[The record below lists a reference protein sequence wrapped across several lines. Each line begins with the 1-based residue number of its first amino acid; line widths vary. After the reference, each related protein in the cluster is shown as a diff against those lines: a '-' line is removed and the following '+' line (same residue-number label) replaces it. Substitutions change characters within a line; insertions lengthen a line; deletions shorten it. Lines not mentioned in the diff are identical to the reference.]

1 VKLLNE
7 ELLEK
12 YSDAKRQSFHT
23 SVVGITF
30 RDQDHIKK
38 VNDGDFAVLIPEL
51 ENQYDSTAVSVVHN
65 DTGNC
70 IGYIKRDLNKD
81 IWNNIVKNGDL
92 YVCKITKTGGTEDKP
107 NVGFNL
113 TVVRMYHER
122 ESVNTAV

>member
-1 VKLLNE
+1 MNLLNE

-12 YSDAKRQSFHT
+12 YADASRQTFHT
-23 SVVGITF
+23 TVVGTTF
-30 RDQDHIKK
+30 RDQEHIKK

-51 ENQYDSTAVSVVHN
+51 DNKYDATAVSVVHN

-70 IGYIKRDLNKD
+70 IGYIKRDLNSD
-81 IWNNIVKNGDL
+81 IWQNIVKSGDL

-107 NVGFNL
+107 NIGFNL

-122 ESVNTAV
+122 QSANTTV

>member
-1 VKLLNE
+1 MKLLNE

-12 YSDAKRQSFHT
+12 YADANRQTFYT
-23 SVVGITF
+23 SVVGTTF
-30 RDQDHIKK
+30 RDQEHIKK

-51 ENQYDSTAVSVVHN
+51 DNKYDTTAVSVVHN

-70 IGYIKRDLNKD
+70 IGYIKRDLNSD
-81 IWNNIVKNGDL
+81 IWQNIVKSGDL

-107 NVGFNL
+107 NIGFNL

-122 ESVNTAV
+122 QSVNTTV

>member
-1 VKLLNE
+1 MKVLNE
-7 ELLEK
+7 ELLEQ
-12 YSDAKRQSFHT
+12 YAEAKRQTFHT

-30 RDQDHIKK
+30 RDQEHIKK
-38 VNDGDFAVLIPEL
+38 VNDGDFAVLTPDL
-51 ENQYDSTAVSVVHN
+51 DNKFDSTAVSVVHN

-70 IGYIKRDLNKD
+70 IGYIKRDLNSD
-81 IWNNIVKNGDL
+81 IWHNIVKSGDL

-122 ESVNTAV
+122 QPTNPSV